1 MLSLWQEAHRLYK
14 IGATSFE
21 NVGVGSLANKPIRTG
36 TEVAEM
42 AANFRKNTVVSMPE
56 SNLKR
61 DSNNKKMVL
70 AVRLVLDFGV
80 NGRSSTKG
88 K

>member
-1 MLSLWQEAHRLYK
+1 
-14 IGATSFE
+14 
-21 NVGVGSLANKPIRTG
+21 
-36 TEVAEM
+36 M